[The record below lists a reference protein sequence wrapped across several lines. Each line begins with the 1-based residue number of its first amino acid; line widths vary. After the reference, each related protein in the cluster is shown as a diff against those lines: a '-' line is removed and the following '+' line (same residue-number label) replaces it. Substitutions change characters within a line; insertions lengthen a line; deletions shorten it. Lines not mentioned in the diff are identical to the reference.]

1 MTYDDELFDI
11 GLRLLDRQLVGN
23 EDELLGNVDNLLL
36 ETVDDQPTVTA
47 IVSGPAGL
55 GPRFGGRVDGWMR
68 AIWRRL
74 RPEADPTPIVIA
86 MAHVERIEAAVTL
99 DDAAQQLVADGGQ
112 LERWLRHYL
121 IARIPGA
128 TGGPDR
134 LAGEPLGPKGRASP
148 PSTPIPRGAHLVSDL
163 IGAQVCD
170 STGND
175 LGVVLDV
182 CSAPPHHG
190 RHRVGPLPLT
200 HLLYGRRRL
209 GAELGYVAQRQQ
221 GPWLVAAPLRAW
233 QRADRLVPLEDVTG
247 LEPEDGHPRARR
259 RVRHRHK
266 PMSSPHSTAAPGRR
280 WVSAERFGGQLR
292 GAAARSCSK
301 SGSAASARN
310 RSCSSSP
317 IWTSAMSVK
326 PASQNG
332 FTAST
337 TAGGPARRDRRC
349 DVLGP
354 DEGRRGRETRRR
366 GKVGDH
372 GPAATEPAELVMGPL
387 DGGVHAVRVPADGDL
402 ADGPRAVA
410 DRRPTVEGVPGL
422 DDLGSG
428 SVAMRWSAN
437 GPSSSTAFLPP
448 AATAIGT
455 PPSGQSQIRAESTSK
470 WSPR

>member
-337 TAGGPARRDRRC
+337 TAWRSGPQGIDDATSSGRTKADAAAKPAVVGRSAITDQPPPNQRNWSWARW
-349 DVLGP
+349 
-354 DEGRRGRETRRR
+354 T
-366 GKVGDH
+366 
-372 GPAATEPAELVMGPL
+372 AASTL
-387 DGGVHAVRVPADGDL
+387 
-402 ADGPRAVA
+402 
-410 DRRPTVEGVPGL
+410 
-422 DDLGSG
+422 SG
-428 SVAMRWSAN
+428 SQLMGTWPMARAPSPIGDRPSRAFQASTISVRARW
-437 GPSSSTAFLPP
+437 
-448 AATAIGT
+448 
-455 PPSGQSQIRAESTSK
+455 R
-470 WSPR
+470 